1 MFIKMI
7 PFLFVILWSSGFVG
21 ARYGLIY
28 AEPMTLLSLRML
40 LTVLLFGGLLAL
52 FKRQSI
58 PRGNALW
65 HASVAG
71 LLIHGLYLGGTYQA
85 IYWGMPAGLTSLLV
99 GTQPVITVLLLVIM
113 TPQRFTVS
121 QWIGLGIGF
130 VGISF
135 VLLGNLEWQS
145 EDQQWAAVGMCL
157 LSLFGITVGTLYQKR
172 FCQQS
177 DLLGGTLVQYMAA
190 AVLFIPLALK
200 VESMSVQWTTTFV
213 LTMIWLVVVLS
224 CVAVLLLM
232 YMIEHGASSNVAS
245 IFYLVPPTTA
255 IQAWF
260 AFDESLDGLGI
271 LGFILTALAVYF
283 VVKKPKLWGRKRSL
297 ILEN

>member
-85 IYWGMPAGLTSLLV
+85 IYWGMPVGLTSLLV
-99 GTQPVITVLLLVIM
+99 GTQPVMTVLLLVIM

-145 EDQQWAAVGMCL
+145 EEKQWAAVGMCL

-200 VESMSVQWTTTFV
+200 VESMSIQWTTTFV
-213 LTMIWLVVVLS
+213 LTMVWLVVVLS
-224 CVAVLLLM
+224 CVAVLLLL
-232 YMIEHGASSNVAS
+232 YMVEHGASSNVAS

>member
-21 ARYGLIY
+21 ARYGLTY

-40 LTVLLFGGLLAL
+40 LTVLLFGGLLTL

-58 PRGNALW
+58 PKGKALW

-99 GTQPVITVLLLVIM
+99 GTQPVMTVLLLVIM

-130 VGISF
+130 VGISL

-145 EDQQWAAVGMCL
+145 EEKQWAAVGMCL

-190 AVLFIPLALK
+190 SILFIPLALK
-200 VESMSVQWTTTFV
+200 VESMSIQWTTTFV
-213 LTMIWLVVVLS
+213 LTMVWLVVVLS
-224 CVAVLLLM
+224 CVAVLLLL
-232 YMIEHGASSNVAS
+232 YMVEHGASSNVAS

-260 AFDESLDGLGI
+260 TFDESLDGLGI

-283 VVKKPKLWGRKRSL
+283 VVKKPKLWGRKRGL

>member
-145 EDQQWAAVGMCL
+145 EEKQWAAVGMCL

-190 AVLFIPLALK
+190 SILFIPLALK
-200 VESMSVQWTTTFV
+200 VESMSIQWTTTFV
-213 LTMIWLVVVLS
+213 LTMVWLVVVLS
-224 CVAVLLLM
+224 CVAVLLLL
-232 YMIEHGASSNVAS
+232 YMVEHGASSNVAS

>member
-21 ARYGLIY
+21 ARYGLTY

-58 PRGNALW
+58 PKGKALW

-99 GTQPVITVLLLVIM
+99 GTQPVMTVLLLVIM

-130 VGISF
+130 VGISL

-145 EDQQWAAVGMCL
+145 EEKQWAAVGMCI

-190 AVLFIPLALK
+190 SILFIPLALK
-200 VESMSVQWTTTFV
+200 VESMSIQWTTTFV
-213 LTMIWLVVVLS
+213 LTMVWLVVVLS
-224 CVAVLLLM
+224 CVAVLLLL
-232 YMIEHGASSNVAS
+232 YMVEHGASSNVAS

-260 AFDESLDGLGI
+260 AFDELLDGLGI

-283 VVKKPKLWGRKRSL
+283 VVKKPKLWGRKRGL

>member
-145 EDQQWAAVGMCL
+145 EEKQWAAVGMCL

-200 VESMSVQWTTTFV
+200 VESMSIQWTTTFV
-213 LTMIWLVVVLS
+213 LTMVWLVVVLS
-224 CVAVLLLM
+224 CVAVLLLL
-232 YMIEHGASSNVAS
+232 YMVEHGASSNVAS

>member
-283 VVKKPKLWGRKRSL
+283 VVKKPKLWGRKRGL

>member
-1 MFIKMI
+1 MLIKMI

-21 ARYGLIY
+21 ARYGLTY

-58 PRGNALW
+58 PKGKALW

-99 GTQPVITVLLLVIM
+99 GTQPVMTVLLLVIM

-130 VGISF
+130 VGISL

-145 EDQQWAAVGMCL
+145 EEKQWAAIGMCL

-190 AVLFIPLALK
+190 VSLR
-200 VESMSVQWTTTFV
+200 Q
-213 LTMIWLVVVLS
+213 
-224 CVAVLLLM
+224 
-232 YMIEHGASSNVAS
+232 HGV
-245 IFYLVPPTTA
+245 T
-255 IQAWF
+255 
-260 AFDESLDGLGI
+260 
-271 LGFILTALAVYF
+271 
-283 VVKKPKLWGRKRSL
+283 
-297 ILEN
+297 